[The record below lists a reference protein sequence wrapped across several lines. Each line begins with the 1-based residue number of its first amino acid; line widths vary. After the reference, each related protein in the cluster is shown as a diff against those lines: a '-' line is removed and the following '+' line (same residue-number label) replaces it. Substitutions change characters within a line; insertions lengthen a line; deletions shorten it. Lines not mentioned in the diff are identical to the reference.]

1 MKIYHM
7 HYAIQITIHKIL
19 RLLQYLCCKS
29 VISFETT
36 NTDKIP
42 INLLL
47 PNKKI
52 ARFMALWVILSK

>member
-1 MKIYHM
+1 MKTYRM

-36 NTDKIP
+36 NTDKNSHKLFTPQQENCTIYG
-42 INLLL
+42 
-47 PNKKI
+47 
-52 ARFMALWVILSK
+52 FVGYS